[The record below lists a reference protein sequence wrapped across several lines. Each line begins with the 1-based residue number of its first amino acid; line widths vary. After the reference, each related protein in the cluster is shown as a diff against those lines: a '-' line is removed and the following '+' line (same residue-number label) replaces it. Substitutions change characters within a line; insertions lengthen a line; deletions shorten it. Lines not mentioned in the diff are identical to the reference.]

1 VVIIFVTVSGR
12 KKGQLVQE
20 TYANK
25 IYSRDVDGRTLSA
38 IQVTTAAAICT
49 VLDLLVSEQ
58 LPQSGFIRQ
67 EDVPLKLFLD
77 NRFGHVFAK
86 RETSIPHERVF
97 EASV

>member
-1 VVIIFVTVSGR
+1 
-12 KKGQLVQE
+12 
-20 TYANK
+20 
-25 IYSRDVDGRTLSA
+25 
-38 IQVTTAAAICT
+38 